1 MILLNLPDV
10 EGDSEV
16 EAHKNWI
23 ALNSFSFTVEREFSE
38 SAKAGTADIN
48 LGIGEMQ
55 ACECGKSFDRS
66 SVYIMK
72 HAISGASLGTAE
84 VHFLETARTDTKN
97 PKPHVYMAY
106 KLDNAFISKWDVSG
120 DEDDR
125 PNDNFSIWFAK
136 LSITYWTTKDGKTF
150 TKWGPV
156 GWDRVKNESWD
167 VG

>member
-1 MILLNLPDV
+1 M
-10 EGDSEV
+10 S
-16 EAHKNWI
+16 
-23 ALNSFSFTVEREFSE
+23 
-38 SAKAGTADIN
+38 
-48 LGIGEMQ
+48 
-55 ACECGKSFDRS
+55 
-66 SVYIMK
+66 
-72 HAISGASLGTAE
+72 
-84 VHFLETARTDTKN
+84 
-97 PKPHVYMAY
+97 Y